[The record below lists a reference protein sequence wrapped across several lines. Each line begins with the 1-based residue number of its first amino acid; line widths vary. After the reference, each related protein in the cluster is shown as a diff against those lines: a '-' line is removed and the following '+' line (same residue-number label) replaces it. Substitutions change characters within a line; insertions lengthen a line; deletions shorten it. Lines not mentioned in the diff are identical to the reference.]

1 VRLVLVAASIG
12 LLIGLFGT
20 PWLIRI
26 LSRHGYAQ
34 AIRDESHGHYPDHG
48 NKRGTP
54 SMGGAMIV
62 GGTFVG
68 YFAAHLYTMHVPSP
82 SGLLVLFL
90 MGGLAAV
97 GFVDDY
103 IKIFRQRSSGIRA
116 SVKLGGQ
123 TLVAVIFAIASLRI
137 TDSEGISPA
146 SRAVSFVRDTPLVL
160 PAGIFVLWVLA
171 MVVATSNGVNLTDGL
186 DGLATGTCVMV
197 LGAYVVICVWKFG
210 NSCSTELAPHC
221 YVVADPLDLAV
232 VAAGAMGA
240 CFGFLWWNAS
250 PAQIFMGDTGSLAL
264 GGLLS
269 GLAILSRTE
278 LLLLVLGG
286 LFVLI
291 TMSVIL
297 QVGGYKLTKKRV
309 FLMAPLQHHFE
320 LKGWAE
326 VTIVIRFWVI
336 AGLCVGLGLGLFY
349 AEWVGGGGA
358 LG

>member
-1 VRLVLVAASIG
+1 
-12 LLIGLFGT
+12 LFGT

-34 AIRDESHGHYPDHG
+34 AIRDESHGHYPAHD

-54 SMGGAMIV
+54 SMGGVMIV
-62 GGTFVG
+62 GGTLIAYLV
-68 YFAAHLYTMHVPSP
+68 AHLYGTRAPSP

-90 MGGLAAV
+90 MTGLGAV
-97 GFVDDY
+97 GFADDY
-103 IKIFRQRSSGIRA
+103 IKIFRQRSAGIRA

-123 TLVAVIFAIASLRI
+123 TVVAVIFAVIALH
-137 TDSEGISPA
+137 TKDHVGLSPA
-146 SRAVSFVRDTPLVL
+146 SRHVSFVRDTPIVL
-160 PAGIFVLWVLA
+160 PAVVFVVWVLA
-171 MVVATSNGVNLTDGL
+171 MVVASSNGVNLTDGL

-197 LGAYVVICVWKFG
+197 LGAYVVIGVWQFG
-210 NSCSTELAPHC
+210 NACSTIAAPRC
-221 YVVADPLDLAV
+221 YTVADPLDLAV
-232 VAAGAMGA
+232 VSAGAVGA

-269 GLAILSRTE
+269 GIAILSRTE

-286 LFVLI
+286 LFVII
-291 TMSVIL
+291 TSSVIL

-320 LKGWAE
+320 LKGWGE

-349 AEWVGGGGA
+349 AEWVGGAVG
-358 LG
+358 

>member
-1 VRLVLVAASIG
+1 MRLVLVAAGIG
-12 LLIGLFGT
+12 LIIGLFGT

-34 AIRDESHGHYPDHG
+34 AIRDESHGHYPAHD

-54 SMGGAMIV
+54 SMGGVMIV
-62 GGTFVG
+62 AGTLIG
-68 YFAAHLYTMHVPSP
+68 YAGAHLYTMRAPSP

-90 MGGLAAV
+90 MAGLGAV

-103 IKIFRQRSSGIRA
+103 IKIFRQRSAGIRA

-123 TLVAVIFAIASLRI
+123 IVVAVAFGAACVGCQGRR
-137 TDSEGISPA
+137 G
-146 SRAVSFVRDTPLVL
+146 AVAGLTCGLVRPGHPIVL
-160 PAGIFVLWVLA
+160 PAGLFIVWVLA

-197 LGAYVVICVWKFG
+197 LGAYVVIGVWQFG
-210 NSCSTELAPHC
+210 NACSSLQARTATRSRTRSTWQSSPPAPWAHASASSGGMPRRPRSSWVTPDPWRWAACSPASRSCRAPSCSC
-221 YVVADPLDLAV
+221 
-232 VAAGAMGA
+232 
-240 CFGFLWWNAS
+240 S
-250 PAQIFMGDTGSLAL
+250 I
-264 GGLLS
+264 
-269 GLAILSRTE
+269 
-278 LLLLVLGG
+278 LGG

-291 TMSVIL
+291 TTSVIL

-320 LKGWAE
+320 LKGWGE

-349 AEWVGGGGA
+349 AEWVGGGAVG
-358 LG
+358 

>member
-1 VRLVLVAASIG
+1 VRLVLVAAGIG
-12 LLIGLFGT
+12 LIIGLFGT

-34 AIRDESHGHYPDHG
+34 AIRDESHGHYPAHD

-54 SMGGAMIV
+54 SMGGVMIV
-62 GGTFVG
+62 AGTLVG
-68 YFAAHLYTMHVPSP
+68 YVGAHLYTMRAPSP

-90 MGGLAAV
+90 MTGLGAV

-103 IKIFRQRSSGIRA
+103 IKIFRQRSAGIRA

-123 TLVAVIFAIASLRI
+123 IVVAVAFALLALGVK
-137 TDSEGISPA
+137 DDAGLSPA
-146 SRAVSFVRDTPLVL
+146 SRAISFVRDTPLVL
-160 PAGIFVLWVLA
+160 PAGLFVLWVLA

-197 LGAYVVICVWKFG
+197 LGAYVVIGVWQFG
-210 NSCSTELAPHC
+210 NACSALQAPHC
-221 YVVADPLDLAV
+221 YNVADPLDLAV
-232 VAAGAMGA
+232 VAAGALGV

-278 LLLLVLGG
+278 LLLLILGG
-286 LFVLI
+286 LFVII
-291 TMSVIL
+291 TTSVIL
-297 QVGGYKLTKKRV
+297 QVGGYKLTKRRM

-320 LKGWAE
+320 LKGWGE

-349 AEWVGGGGA
+349 AEWVGGGAVG
-358 LG
+358 

>member
-1 VRLVLVAASIG
+1 MRLVLVAAGIG
-12 LLIGLFGT
+12 LIIGLFGT

-26 LSRHGYAQ
+26 LNRRGYAQ
-34 AIRDESHGHYPDHG
+34 AIRDESQGHYPQHDS
-48 NKRGTP
+48 KRGTP
-54 SMGGAMIV
+54 SMGGVMIV
-62 GGTFVG
+62 GGTLLGYVG
-68 YFAAHLYTMHVPSP
+68 AHLYTMHRPSP
-82 SGLLVLFL
+82 SALLVLFL
-90 MGGLAAV
+90 MTSLSAV

-103 IKIFRQRSSGIRA
+103 IKIFRQRSAGLRA

-123 TLVAVIFAIASLRI
+123 TVIAVIFALLALH
-137 TDSEGISPA
+137 TKDAQGLAPA
-146 SRAVSFVRDTPLVL
+146 SQFVSFVRDTPLKL
-160 PAGIFVLWVLA
+160 PAALFVVWVLA

-197 LGAYVVICVWKFG
+197 LGAYTVIGVWQFG
-210 NSCSTELAPHC
+210 NSCSTLVAPRC
-221 YVVADPLDLAV
+221 YNVADPLDLAV
-232 VAAGAMGA
+232 VAAGAVGA

-269 GLAILSRTE
+269 GIAILSRTE

-286 LFVLI
+286 LFVVI
-291 TMSVIL
+291 TASVIV

-320 LKGWAE
+320 LKGWGE

-349 AEWVGGGGA
+349 AEWVGGGAVG
-358 LG
+358 